1 MPTVLPIV
9 NAART
14 VPIPNPSRRPKNISV
29 IQAVTAKHVT
39 SKIILTFEY
48 ETFIISDNSLGKRSV
63 CIIGNLHLFDN
74 AMPIPK
80 QEITYDSITRTN
92 LNRSVK
98 CLSTFYVHQAIH

>member
-14 VPIPNPSRRPKNISV
+14 VPIPNPSRRPRNISV
-29 IQAVTAKHVT
+29 IPAVTVNHVT

-63 CIIGNLHLFDN
+63 GIIGNLHLFDN
-74 AMPIPK
+74 AMPMQSK
-80 QEITYDSITRTN
+80 
-92 LNRSVK
+92 K
-98 CLSTFYVHQAIH
+98 

>member
-14 VPIPNPSRRPKNISV
+14 VPISQSVKTSEINIMRHN
-29 IQAVTAKHVT
+29 QAVTVKHVT

-63 CIIGNLHLFDN
+63 GIIGNLHLFDK
-74 AMPIPK
+74 AIPIQSK
-80 QEITYDSITRTN
+80 
-92 LNRSVK
+92 K
-98 CLSTFYVHQAIH
+98 

>member
-14 VPIPNPSRRPKNISV
+14 VPIPNQSRRPRNISV
-29 IQAVTAKHVT
+29 IPPATVKHVT

-63 CIIGNLHLFDN
+63 GIIGDLHLFDK
-74 AMPIPK
+74 AIPIQSK
-80 QEITYDSITRTN
+80 
-92 LNRSVK
+92 K
-98 CLSTFYVHQAIH
+98 

>member
-14 VPIPNPSRRPKNISV
+14 VPIPNPSRRPRNINV
-29 IQAVTAKHVT
+29 IPAVTAKHVT

-63 CIIGNLHLFDN
+63 GIIGNLHLFDN
-74 AMPIPK
+74 ARNNLR
-80 QEITYDSITRTN
+80 QSITRTN
-92 LNRSVK
+92 PNRSVK

>member
-14 VPIPNPSRRPKNISV
+14 VPIPNPSRRPRNINV
-29 IQAVTAKHVT
+29 IPAVTAKHVT

-63 CIIGNLHLFDN
+63 GIIGNLHLFDN
-74 AMPIPK
+74 
-80 QEITYDSITRTN
+80 ITRTN
-92 LNRSVK
+92 PNRSVK